1 MSLVSGY
8 KDYPVNGRF
17 GNGCYTYKCVLDT
30 DETGIVKIEI
40 FANSVEEAISIAEVQ
55 FGVVLE
61 WSYLSQDIISLILAP
76 YSSGTC
82 LLYM

>member
-1 MSLVSGY
+1 MDDLV
-8 KDYPVNGRF
+8 
-17 GNGCYTYKCVLDT
+17 DT
-30 DETGIVKIEI
+30 DETVIVKIEI
-40 FANSVEEAISIAEVQ
+40 FANSVEEAISIAELQ

-76 YSSGTC
+76 YISGTC